1 MSLSSLHPSFSS
13 SPVLS
18 ILLPQQESHSR
29 HIPDLDHRQHEEGHI
44 LEGRALLGC
53 E

>member
-1 MSLSSLHPSFSS
+1 MSLSSLHPNLSS

-18 ILLPQQESHSR
+18 ILLPQQKSHSR
-29 HIPDLDHRQHEEGHI
+29 HTSDLDYWQHEEGHI